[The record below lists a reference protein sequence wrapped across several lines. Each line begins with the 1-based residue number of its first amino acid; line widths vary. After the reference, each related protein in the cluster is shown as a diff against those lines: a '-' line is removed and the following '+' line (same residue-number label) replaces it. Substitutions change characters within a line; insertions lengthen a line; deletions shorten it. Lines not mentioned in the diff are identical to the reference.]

1 MSEPQ
6 PVNGFEWLED
16 FSKIDG
22 DVIKNYDKESDQGY
36 ILKVDIEY
44 SKHLYD
50 LHSDLPFL
58 LKRMKIDKCTK
69 VVCNLYN
76 KESYVVHIRSL
87 KQALDHM
94 LILKKVHRVILFN
107 QKAWFKT

>member
-16 FSKIDG
+16 FSKIDE

-36 ILKVDIEY
+36 ILKVDIGY

-50 LHSDLPFL
+50 LQSDLPFL
-58 LKRMKIDKCTK
+58 PKIMKIDKCTK

-87 KQALDHM
+87 KQALNHG
-94 LILKKVHRVILFN
+94 LIFKKVHRVILFN